1 MYLTCDILMS
11 IDSVFNFLTE
21 FHLCTDMQI
30 IIGYADHLVT
40 IAYATA
46 VQ

>member
-1 MYLTCDILMS
+1 
-11 IDSVFNFLTE
+11 
-21 FHLCTDMQI
+21 MQI